1 MFFLEL
7 IFFFIFLAFFID
19 DLTDQ
24 NWGWAVLTGLMLAKC
39 TYTFV
44 SEINGAESYWTLFGK
59 FPSALEQDRRDAEF
73 AQKLADKG
81 LDIKDLMK

>member
-7 IFFFIFLAFFID
+7 IFFLIFLAFFVN
-19 DLTDQ
+19 DLAHQ
-24 NWGWAVLTGLMLAKC
+24 HWGWAILMGLMLAKS

-44 SEINGAESYWTLFGK
+44 SEINGVEGYWTLFGK
-59 FPSALEQDRRDAEF
+59 FPSVLEQDRRDAEF